1 MKRQERG
8 LMMFGNSV
16 LRRISEHNREES
28 GGGGIRQRNES
39 LRVFS
44 HRGNLG
50 GGGGTKEEKSLPSTS
65 EQIFGY

>member
-28 GGGGIRQRNES
+28 GGRGIRQRNEN
-39 LRVFS
+39 LRVFY
-44 HRGNLG
+44 HRRNLG
-50 GGGGTKEEKSLPSTS
+50 GGEVQRKKMSLPSTS